1 MLTISTMPIRTRTPS
16 TRETSNLVS
25 HILRLRALGRHLEV
39 RCIGDSADVLASAM
53 TASWSRCLSDGG
65 GACGP
70 SDALHL
76 DAHLDDPGRLAH
88 QLMRTTQEIT
98 RTLIAGQ
105 AGRLLMLHAGAV
117 SHPETGASL
126 VYVAPGGTGKTTLS
140 RLLGQRFGYLTD
152 ETVGIADDGAIHP
165 YPKPLS
171 VRRPDAPHLKDE
183 LSPDGLGLL
192 PAPIAPQVARI
203 IVLDRDPELGTSVE
217 TEELSVMDALFA
229 VVEQTSSLS
238 WLDRPLHRLA
248 DLLEASGPVLRVRYA
263 EASAIEDDLSALLA
277 GRS

>member
-1 MLTISTMPIRTRTPS
+1 MTP
-16 TRETSNLVS
+16 V
-25 HILRLRALGRHLEV
+25 LRLGALGTHLEV
-39 RCIGDSADVLASAM
+39 RCIGDSADVLASALR
-53 TASWSRCLSDGG
+53 ASWSRCLGDGDGRASDT
-65 GACGP
+65 
-70 SDALHL
+70 LHL

-88 QLMRTTQEIT
+88 QLMGTTQEIT
-98 RTLIAGQ
+98 RTLIAAQ

-117 SHPETGASL
+117 SHPVTGASL

-152 ETVGIADDGAIHP
+152 ETVGITDTGAILP

-171 VRRPDAPHLKDE
+171 VRRPGAPHLKDE

-203 IVLDRDPELGTSVE
+203 IVLDRSPELATGVE
-217 TEELSVMDALFA
+217 LEELCVMDALFA
-229 VVEQTSSLS
+229 VVEETSSLS

-248 DLLEASGPVLRVRYA
+248 ELLEASGPVLRVRYA
-263 EASAIEDDLSALLA
+263 EASDIEDDLVALLA